1 MTLPKSELDFLR
13 KHGEFEQLQPTASS
27 IAHVSSL
34 ATLVASIH
42 SVATMVSAPP
52 PRTSDEWARNKRIM
66 PPSAPIPGPFNPDA
80 NPYMRPV
87 AWAFAQPCF
96 SRITFVMGTQMGKSV
111 TMENIIGHRLDED
124 PTPCLYVAPT
134 KPLLVSTV
142 EPKFMAMFRECAS
155 LWKKYDQ
162 AISAQMTKWL
172 AGTKFRFAW
181 AGSPTELAAD
191 SAGLVMVDEV
201 DRIVN
206 TGEGDTTEIIEAR
219 GDAYA
224 DSKVGYT
231 ATPTRGKIE
240 RRKDSRTGLW
250 HWMPGSVKSISSKI
264 WQLWQSGT
272 RHEWAIPCPHCGE
285 YFIPWSGLLW
295 WPGKGG
301 QDECTPDEAGKHAR
315 LTCPNNGCMIE
326 DKWRPWMN
334 KRGVAVAPGELVSKT
349 GAIKGEAD
357 TAGFTHYS
365 IWVSG
370 LCSFAVKKSYGF
382 LAKKLLS
389 ALNSNDPAKLQA
401 VYNTGFGEC
410 YSEAGDAPS
419 WEEVRAQC
427 YGYAAAQLLLEP
439 LRIYCTVDV
448 QKNRL
453 VYVIRAWYAGLGSM
467 LLEHGELWG
476 ETDQDAVWEQLSELI
491 DTEYDGQPI
500 SHTGIDMGYRD
511 DQVYGFVNSHKGR
524 ASALRGRD
532 RLDKPFRKEVVE
544 VDKKGKTRKRGD
556 ARWAFDSPLAK
567 RWVHSRFK
575 RPDNRGGWWLL
586 HQQVTDDYCKQ
597 IVGEEWR
604 EAEGKFHQ
612 VGENHYL
619 DCEAMQYVMALRD
632 KLQRRK
638 AGALTKS
645 QLTAAIKAGPK
656 AEQLEEV
663 VLEQAVPVEQE
674 PAAVPVPAAAPA
686 AQRRADAAPAKAK
699 SRFNIIRKPRR

>member
-1 MTLPKSELDFLR
+1 
-13 KHGEFEQLQPTASS
+13 
-27 IAHVSSL
+27 
-34 ATLVASIH
+34 
-42 SVATMVSAPP
+42 MVKAPP
-52 PRTSDEWARNKRIM
+52 PRTSDEWARDKRVM

-96 SRITFVMGTQMGKSV
+96 SRVTFVMGTQMGKSV

-134 KPLLVSTV
+134 KPLLESTV

-162 AISAQMTKWL
+162 AISTKMTKWL

-231 ATPTRGKIE
+231 ATPTGGKVE
-240 RRKDSRTGLW
+240 RRKDQRSGLW
-250 HWMPGSVKSISSKI
+250 HWQVGPVKAIASKV

-272 RHEWAIPCPHCGE
+272 RHEWAVPCPCCGE
-285 YFIPWSGLLW
+285 YFIPSSDLLW
-295 WPGKGG
+295 WPGKG
-301 QDECTPDEAGKHAR
+301 DPEKECTPDEAFKHAR
-315 LTCPNNGCMIE
+315 LTCSANGCMIE

-334 KRGVAVAPGELVSKT
+334 KRGVAVAPGESISRAGEIL
-349 GAIKGEAD
+349 GAAD

-382 LAKKLLS
+382 LAKKLLAAQIS
-389 ALNSNDPAKLQA
+389 GNPATLQA

-410 YSEAGDAPS
+410 YAEAGDAPT
-419 WEEVRAQC
+419 WEAVQGQRF
-427 YGYAAAQLLLEP
+427 GYMAGDLLLEP
-439 LRIYCTVDV
+439 LRIFCTIDV

-453 VYVIRAWYAGLGSM
+453 VYVVRAWYAGLGSM

-476 ETDQDAVWEQLSELI
+476 ETDQDAVWDELGELI
-491 DTEYDGQPI
+491 GTDYAGHPI
-500 SHTGIDMGYRD
+500 SLTGIDIGYRD
-511 DQVYGFVNSHKGR
+511 DQVYRFINEHKGR
-524 ASALRGRD
+524 AIALRGRE
-532 RLDKPFRKEVVE
+532 RLDKPFRKETVE
-544 VDKKGKTRKRGD
+544 VDKQGKTRKRGD
-556 ARWAFDSPLAK
+556 SRWAFDSSLAK
-567 RWVHSRFK
+567 RWVHSRFG
-575 RPDNRGGWWLL
+575 RPDTRPAWWLL

-604 EAEGKFHQ
+604 EGEGKFHQ

-619 DCEAMQYVMALRD
+619 DCEAMQYILALRD
-632 KLQRRK
+632 KLHRRK
-638 AGALTKS
+638 VGVLTKAE
-645 QLTAAIKAGPK
+645 LREAIKASPQ
-656 AEQLEEV
+656 ADRLEEV
-663 VLEQAVPVEQE
+663 PEVADQIEQREQQEPVDEVLEAAAPEPKPKAK
-674 PAAVPVPAAAPA
+674 PAAV
-686 AQRRADAAPAKAK
+686 RRADAPAAK
-699 SRFNIIRKPRR
+699 GRSRFNIIKKPRR